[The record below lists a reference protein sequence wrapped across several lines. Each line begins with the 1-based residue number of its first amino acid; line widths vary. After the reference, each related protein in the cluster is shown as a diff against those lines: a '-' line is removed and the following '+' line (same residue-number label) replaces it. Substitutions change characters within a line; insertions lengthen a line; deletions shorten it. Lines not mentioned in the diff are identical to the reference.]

1 MDGTGKY
8 HPEWG
13 NLEWYALTNK
23 WILAQM
29 LRIPKMQFL
38 AQEGRPKSIDASVLL
53 RRGNKTL
60 KRGNMETKSRAET
73 EGKATQRLPYLGIR
87 PIYRHQTQKL
97 LWIPRSA
104 DRTWYSCLLRGS
116 ARAWQIQRWMLAA
129 NHWTENRV
137 PNGTDSYLDVTS
149 KHHCFLL

>member
-1 MDGTGKY
+1 
-8 HPEWG
+8 
-13 NLEWYALTNK
+13 
-23 WILAQM
+23 M

-104 DRTWYSCLLRGS
+104 DRT
-116 ARAWQIQRWMLAA
+116 
-129 NHWTENRV
+129 
-137 PNGTDSYLDVTS
+137 
-149 KHHCFLL
+149 